1 MTSPE
6 TVTEERLVADRYRLT
21 GELGRGGMGVVWAA
35 HDELLQRPVAVKEV
49 HFPAGISDDE
59 RETLRE
65 RTMREARAAARLDQP
80 CAVRVFDVCEAD
92 GRPYIVMELVPGRT
106 LGDLVR
112 EDGPL
117 PPARV
122 AEIGLCLLEALIAAH
137 EAGIVHRDVKPGNVL
152 IRADGRVTLTDFGIA
167 STAGDP
173 SITSTGLL
181 LGSPAYIAPERAR
194 GDIPEPPSDFW
205 SLGATLFTA
214 VEGRPPYDKPEPFAT
229 LTSVVTEPHE
239 PCELAGPLAP
249 VLERMLDK
257 DPDTRACAEEIRQ
270 GLREVVDDPAAQLVS
285 GAPPSRAERA
295 QASGTTV
302 ALPPAVDAE
311 PAAGMTSL
319 LLAWAALAVVVF
331 LVSAGI
337 AAAVHMH

>member
-1 MTSPE
+1 MTTSD
-6 TVTEERLVADRYRLT
+6 TMAGERVVAGRYHLT

-49 HFPAGISDDE
+49 HFPPGISDEE

-80 CAVRVFDVCEAD
+80 CAIRVFDVCEED
-92 GRPYIVMELVPGRT
+92 GRPYIVMELVAGRT
-106 LGDLVR
+106 LGDLVK

-117 PPARV
+117 PPAKV
-122 AEIGLCLLEALIAAH
+122 AEIGLCLLDALVAAH
-137 EAGIVHRDVKPGNVL
+137 DAGIVHRDVKPGNVL
-152 IRADGRVTLTDFGIA
+152 IRPDGRVTLTDFGIA

-194 GDIPEPPSDFW
+194 GDSPEPPSDFW

-229 LTSVVTEPHE
+229 LTSVVTEPPE
-239 PCELAGPLAP
+239 PCELAGPLTP

-257 DPDTRACAEEIRQ
+257 DPATRAEPDEIRH
-270 GLREVVDDPAAQLVS
+270 GLRAVAVDPDAQSVV
-285 GAPPSRAERA
+285 GAPPPKAERA
-295 QASGTTV
+295 AGGATV

-311 PAAGMTSL
+311 APAGTGTL

-331 LVSAGI
+331 VASAAV
-337 AAAVHMH
+337 AAAIHMH